1 MELEL
6 VNLEELNLVE
16 LNALEVQE
24 VEGGIWPIILIGLL
38 LYSTNAY

>member
-1 MELEL
+1 M
-6 VNLEELNLVE
+6 NLEIVNFEDLGLVE
-16 LNALEVQE
+16 LNAQEVQE

>member
-1 MELEL
+1 MNLEV
-6 VNLEELNLVE
+6 VNLEDLGLAELSIQE
-16 LNALEVQE
+16 SQE